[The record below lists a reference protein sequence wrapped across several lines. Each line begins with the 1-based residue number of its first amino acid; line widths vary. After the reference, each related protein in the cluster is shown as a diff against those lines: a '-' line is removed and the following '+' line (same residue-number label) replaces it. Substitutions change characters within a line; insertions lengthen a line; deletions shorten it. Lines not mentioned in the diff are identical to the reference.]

1 MQLTNSINYVNLDA
15 LTDKEKSN
23 IKEILDKE
31 FDKVSRIIKNDF
43 NLLVHTKVYTK
54 EKGKKYS
61 IHLQIEAPTKMYSTE
76 VAGWDIRLVAHE
88 AINKIKNELNKSLKT
103 KTLRKK
109 VEAKKIKRMF
119 SVIRRK

>member
-1 MQLTNSINYVNLDA
+1 MQLTNSVNYVNLDA
-15 LTDKEKSN
+15 LTDKEKSD

-31 FDKVSRIIKNDF
+31 FDKVSRLIKNDF

-61 IHLQIEAPTKMYSTE
+61 IHIQIEAPTKMYSTE
-76 VAGWDIRLVAHE
+76 AAGWDIRLTAHE

-103 KTLRKK
+103 KTIRKK
-109 VEAKKIKRMF
+109 IEAKKIKRMF